1 MIFYVTSTFMHISK
15 SISTIA
21 LEKASDDL
29 GGAYGQEK
37 WKVNFSAHDIL
48 VNFEDMISA
57 KRNFAN

>member
-1 MIFYVTSTFMHISK
+1 MHISK